1 MRVGVIQAM
10 ARFFGVEE
18 KRLTG
23 KRTGLRDQRA
33 VAMELIYRNGG
44 IGQVAIGWLIGGL
57 DYTAVSRERKRLRE
71 KVEQDAKLRRAM
83 AEIETQLMSKV
94 KI

>member
-1 MRVGVIQAM
+1 
-10 ARFFGVEE
+10 
-18 KRLTG
+18 
-23 KRTGLRDQRA
+23 
-33 VAMELIYRNGG
+33 VALELIYRNGG
-44 IGQVAIGWLIGGL
+44 IGQVEIGRVIGGL

-71 KVEQDAKLRRAM
+71 KLEHDAELRRAM